1 MGLGGTAAVPGL
13 KTRAPGCPALAL
25 HHPLEEALWCGGYRS
40 GSQHV
45 TVPLTQP
52 TEKGGSAPDV
62 LPRGSLQ
69 ICGHFPLAPGA
80 GEVLDLGPA
89 LAQ

>member
-52 TEKGGSAPDV
+52 TEKEGLLQMSYPGV
-62 LPRGSLQ
+62 LYRYVG
-69 ICGHFPLAPGA
+69 IFPLPQGA

-89 LAQ
+89 LVQ